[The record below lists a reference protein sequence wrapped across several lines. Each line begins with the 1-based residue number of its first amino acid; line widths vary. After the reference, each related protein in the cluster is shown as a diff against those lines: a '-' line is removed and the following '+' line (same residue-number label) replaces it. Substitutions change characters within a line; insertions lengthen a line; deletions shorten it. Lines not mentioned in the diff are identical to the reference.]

1 MKNLTLLILL
11 FIGKSVWAQV
21 QNFPEEVSFLNDQGL
36 SFASKD
42 SSQTLTFNGRIQAMG
57 GEYADFKNATNNTEF
72 FVRRCRFSIK
82 GTSLN
87 NKVVYRVQLCFS
99 QRDMSADNSKEIN
112 NLVLRDAVVFYNL
125 SKAFR
130 IGIGQTKLPGN
141 RQRVNSSGQLQF
153 AERSNTHDAF
163 TLDRDR
169 GIFFQNDFHIGK
181 SLFKNFL
188 TVSAGEGRVTL
199 SPNSGVCYT
208 ARTEW
213 LPFGK
218 FKNSGDYFESDLER
232 EQKPKLSFALTYSY
246 NDKAKRIKGQLG
258 DYLYNNESVNIS
270 YAEADMLF
278 KYKGFSFATEIYNKV
293 LSNYFTTSTTSGKRV
308 IPGGQAW
315 LIQTGYLFTHKD
327 EIALRYAGANSN
339 NSEVNNAVYF
349 REHLIGYSHY
359 FKGHA
364 LKLQGDIGL
373 IETKPNKQAT
383 HARISAIAAF

>member
-1 MKNLTLLILL
+1 MRFTLLLILL
-11 FIGKSVWAQV
+11 IPFLNINAQV
-21 QNFPEEVSFLNDQGL
+21 QNFPEEGSFLNDNGL

-42 SSQTLTFNGRIQAMG
+42 SSQTLTFNGRIQALG
-57 GEYADFKNATNNTEF
+57 AEFADFKAATNTTEF

-99 QRDMSADNSKEIN
+99 QRDMSADNSREIN
-112 NLVLRDAVVFYNL
+112 NLVLRDAVIFYNL

-130 IGIGQTKLPGN
+130 LGIGQTKLPGN

-188 TVSAGEGRVTL
+188 TVSAGEGRITV

-213 LPFGK
+213 LPLGK
-218 FKNSGDYFESDLER
+218 FKNGGDYFEADIER
-232 EQKPKLSFALTYSY
+232 EQKPKLSIAATYSY
-246 NDKAKRIKGQLG
+246 NDKTKRVKGQLG
-258 DYLYNNESVNIS
+258 EYLYNNESVNIA
-270 YAEADMLF
+270 YAETDLLF
-278 KYKGFSFATEIYNKV
+278 KYKGFSFATEFYNKV
-293 LSNYFTTSTTSGKRV
+293 VSSNFTTSSTSGRRI
-308 IPGGQAW
+308 IPSGQAW
-315 LIQTGYLFTHKD
+315 LIQSGYLFTKKD
-327 EIALRYAGANSN
+327 EIALRYAGAKN
-339 NSEVNNAVYF
+339 NKADVNVGVFF
-349 REHLIGYSHY
+349 REYMIGYSHY

-364 LKLQGDIGL
+364 LKLQSDIGL
-373 IETKPNKQAT
+373 IESKPNKQIVN
-383 HARISAIAAF
+383 ARICAIAAF

>member
-1 MKNLTLLILL
+1 MKYTTLLVLL
-11 FIGKSVWAQV
+11 FVFGNSRAQV
-21 QNFPEEVSFLNDQGL
+21 QNFPEEVSFLNDNGL

-42 SSQTLTFNGRIQAMG
+42 SSQTLTFNGRIQALG
-57 GEYADFKNATNNTEF
+57 AEYGDFKASTNTTEF

-87 NKVVYRVQLCFS
+87 NKIVYRVQLCFS
-99 QRDMSADNSKEIN
+99 QRDMSADNSKETN
-112 NLVLRDAVVFYNL
+112 NLVLRDAVIFYNL

-130 IGIGQTKLPGN
+130 VGIGQTKLPGN

-153 AERSNTHDAF
+153 AERSSTHDAF

-181 SLFKNFL
+181 SLFKNYL
-188 TVSAGEGRVTL
+188 TVSSGEGRITV

-218 FKNSGDYFESDLER
+218 FKNGGDYFEADLER
-232 EQKPKLSFALTYSY
+232 EQKPKVSVAATYSY

-258 DYLYNNESVNIS
+258 EYLYNNESVNIS
-270 YAEADMLF
+270 YAEADLLF
-278 KYKGFSFATEIYNKV
+278 KYKGFSLATEVYQKV
-293 LSNYFTTSTTSGKRV
+293 VSNNFTSLGTGKRI
-308 IPGGQAW
+308 IPSGRAW
-315 LIQTGYLFTHKD
+315 LIQSGYLFTKKD
-327 EIALRYAGANSN
+327 EIALRYAGAAN
-339 NSEVNNAVYF
+339 NIADVNAGVFF
-349 REHLIGYSHY
+349 REYLIGYSHY

-364 LKLQGDIGL
+364 LKLQGDIGF
-373 IETKPNKQAT
+373 IESKPNKQTAN
-383 HARISAIAAF
+383 ARLSAIAAF

>member
-1 MKNLTLLILL
+1 MKYLLLILSF
-11 FIGKSVWAQV
+11 FIGSLAVAQV
-21 QNFPEEVSFLNDQGL
+21 QNFPEEVSFLNDNGL

-42 SSQTLTFNGRIQAMG
+42 SSQTLTFNGRIQALAS
-57 GEYADFKNATNNTEF
+57 EFADFKLASNTTEF

-99 QRDMSADNSKEIN
+99 QRDMSADNSKETN
-112 NLVLRDAVVFYNL
+112 NLVLRDAVIFYNL

-153 AERSNTHDAF
+153 AERSTTHDAF
-163 TLDRDR
+163 TLDRDS
-169 GIFFQNDFHIGK
+169 GVFFQNDFHVGK
-181 SLFKNFL
+181 SLFKNYI
-188 TVSAGEGRVTL
+188 TVSSGEGRITV

-218 FKNSGDYFESDLER
+218 FKNGGDYFEADLER
-232 EQKPKLSFALTYSY
+232 EQKPKISIAATYSY

-258 DYLYNNESVNIS
+258 EYLYNNESVSIS
-270 YAEADMLF
+270 YAEADFLF
-278 KYKGFSFATEIYNKV
+278 KYKGFSLATEVYNKIV
-293 LSNYFTTSTTSGKRV
+293 SNHFTSTTSGKRI
-308 IPGGQAW
+308 IPSGQAW
-315 LIQTGYLFTHKD
+315 LVQSGYLFTKKD
-327 EIALRYAGANSN
+327 EIALRYAGAKN
-339 NSEVNNAVYF
+339 NLADVNTGVFF
-349 REHLIGYSHY
+349 REYLIGYSHY

-373 IETKPNKQAT
+373 IETKPNKQTAN
-383 HARISAIAAF
+383 ARISAIAAF